1 MMITLLLYVL
11 IFSMI
16 CQTQAQKWN
25 STCYVHSSQIKSIP
39 CMHPDLA
46 TVGVYAQ
53 HPLGFISSKVESV
66 VAGHFV

>member
-25 STCYVHSSQIKSIP
+25 STCYVHSSQIMIN
-39 CMHPDLA
+39 
-46 TVGVYAQ
+46 
-53 HPLGFISSKVESV
+53 LGSV
-66 VAGHFV
+66 VKNLAILQNQ